1 MRQIVEVVMLAG
13 AVFQAS
19 AQPEPWL
26 HPDGTIHYY
35 HAIPTPGGL
44 DWYSARDCALGHGG
58 YLATLTS
65 QVENGFVFG
74 LVDTSS
80 YWYQRPGSGRWAG
93 PRLGG
98 FQPSGSREP
107 DSGWTWIDFE
117 PFLFRNWSPGEP
129 DNAGD
134 EDALNFGELTMGR
147 AETWNNVS
155 SADTSIRGFVRE
167 LSADTTT
174 LGLTRLTPG
183 SSTGYT
189 LFSPQQSSVDEIVPA
204 CDSTGAYPRPAPGIP
219 FGPAAQTWVYGAS
232 PATSFYASYI
242 SGAQRL
248 PDGNTQICE
257 GDDGI
262 FFEVTHDSQ
271 TVWRYANPATDS
283 TRLFQGD
290 TVPNGVQGRQ
300 SATFRAPWYP
310 PDYPG
315 LAGHDL
321 TPGYP
326 LENYGSPPTAIAD
339 RPRPLTPDPWP
350 LPPGLLTPSLCVAP
364 NPCSRFPTLSL
375 SCSLPAVSLKLSDAT
390 GKLVRVLCIGRA
402 RSGVSNFRLRVSDF
416 PQGVYLVRLETS
428 GRQFTR
434 KLILE

>member
-1 MRQIVEVVMLAG
+1 
-13 AVFQAS
+13 
-19 AQPEPWL
+19 
-26 HPDGTIHYY
+26 
-35 HAIPTPGGL
+35 
-44 DWYSARDCALGHGG
+44 
-58 YLATLTS
+58 
-65 QVENGFVFG
+65 
-74 LVDTSS
+74 
-80 YWYQRPGSGRWAG
+80 
-93 PRLGG
+93 
-98 FQPSGSREP
+98 
-107 DSGWTWIDFE
+107 
-117 PFLFRNWSPGEP
+117 
-129 DNAGD
+129 
-134 EDALNFGELTMGR
+134 
-147 AETWNNVS
+147 
-155 SADTSIRGFVRE
+155 VRE

-189 LFSPQQSSVDEIVPA
+189 LFSPMQSSVDEIVPA

-310 PDYPG
+310 PDCPG

-339 RPRPLTPDPWP
+339 PLSCCL
-350 LPPGLLTPSLCVAP
+350 LPATCYLSAAP
-364 NPCSRFPTLSL
+364 NPCSRFLTLSL

-402 RSGVSNFRLRVSDF
+402 RSGVSNFELRVSDF